1 MESVGR
7 HAALS
12 AFLGRSLEGLPALF
26 GVLLGILIFA
36 GGVDWVFGTLLV
48 LAVAALCCTVGCQQL
63 PSRPA
68 IGRWLIEAWIVS
80 AVGVSA
86 LATAILLWIG
96 LQQPPAWLASLIGLQ
111 PDEVKSV
118 TAAFF
123 GALAAFLAFAW
134 TKDSGDAKGPFWPS
148 TQFKAG
154 FRKVSIVL
162 DPPPRSG
169 RLYEVMNSDFAHSYN
184 GEKTIDGWGFGARSQ
199 RLSEFEA
206 ALKRTS
212 P

>member
-1 MESVGR
+1 M
-7 HAALS
+7 
-12 AFLGRSLEGLPALF
+12 
-26 GVLLGILIFA
+26 LGILIFA
-36 GGVDWVFGTLLV
+36 GGADWVFGTFLA

-63 PSRPA
+63 PWRPA

-96 LQQPPAWLASLIGLQ
+96 LQQPPARLTSLIGLQ

-118 TAAFF
+118 TAAFV
-123 GALAAFLAFAW
+123 GALAAFLASAW
-134 TKDSGDAKGPFWPS
+134 TQDIGAAKGPFWPS

-154 FRKVSIVL
+154 FRKASIVL

-169 RLYEVMNSDFAHSYN
+169 RLFEVMNSDFAHSYN

-206 ALKRTS
+206 APKRTS